1 MIRFIQP
8 ACYTSIV
15 KKTNFDQEYCTII
28 CNTELQEIFLL
39 FSRFLNYRRLI
50 IKSGYKFFKETFFK
64 WLEKQLQYILSRFCF
79 SIIYKIKWLSLLNS
93 SVKYLQHE
101 QFHQP
106 ASKNTFIYWWLFLC
120 SVIEI
125 WKQIT
130 YWYNLWLIHSSFQN
144 ICVIF
149 VCWSI
154 CTLDLCL

>member
-39 FSRFLNYRRLI
+39 FSRFSNYRRLI

-79 SIIYKIKWLSLLNS
+79 SIIYKIKWLSLFNS

-120 SVIEI
+120 YSNRNMETNYV
-125 WKQIT
+125 
-130 YWYNLWLIHSSFQN
+130 LI
-144 ICVIF
+144 
-149 VCWSI
+149 
-154 CTLDLCL
+154 

>member
-1 MIRFIQP
+1 MKFVCCHIVGLIFTVLYSIHKVRKPPLYPLTQEAIDLMHVGNFEKKIRFIQP

-79 SIIYKIKWLSLLNS
+79 SIIYKIKWLSLFNS

-106 ASKNTFIYWWLFLC
+106 ASKNTFIY
-120 SVIEI
+120 
-125 WKQIT
+125 
-130 YWYNLWLIHSSFQN
+130 
-144 ICVIF
+144 
-149 VCWSI
+149 
-154 CTLDLCL
+154 